1 MKRIKQILNGID
13 ILDLLDETIARIYN
27 NGLTISSDVEIIIAK
42 TKCAVFKNEMCK
54 NFNFS
59 QHQTI

>member
-1 MKRIKQILNGID
+1 MSNELNLKPVKDMTYAEAVGELESILQM
-13 ILDLLDETIARIYN
+13 
-27 NGLTISSDVEIIIAK
+27 IIIAK

-59 QHQTI
+59 QHQTM